1 MLLGYTNNKLF
12 SWLRSYHKHKYNIH
26 VFHLLITQ
34 LWNELALSRSEIT
47 QYYFKILKFVCVKFA
62 YVSLLPNFELNW
74 FWVGQKLLNN
84 FLIYSIFSDTLFV
97 LKSNTAISTPSSND
111 RKGNHL
117 FHTLYKKKIYDK
129 ILILGL
135 NYNLKILV
143 I

>member
-1 MLLGYTNNKLF
+1 MLLGNTNDKLF

-26 VFHLLITQ
+26 VLHLLITQ
-34 LWNELALSRSEIT
+34 FWNELALSRSEIT

-84 FLIYSIFSDTLFV
+84 FFSDTLFV

-111 RKGNHL
+111 RKGNPL
-117 FHTLYKKKIYDK
+117 FHILYKTKIYDK